1 MSIDE
6 AYGLHDATGL
16 VGLVVS
22 NEVKVTEL
30 VEVAITR
37 IEEQNPRLNA
47 VVLPA
52 FADARDRVAAGVPQ
66 GPLHGVPYLVKDLNT
81 NVAGLPSTNGS
92 RALRDVVP
100 TVDSV
105 LVGRMR
111 DAGLVVLGKTNTP
124 EMGMGVCTSPALRG
138 PPPNPFDPTRSAGG
152 SSGGSACAVAS
163 GMLPAAHATDS
174 GGSIRIPA
182 SNCGLFG
189 LKPTRGRVPLGN
201 DAAEGLDG
209 LSTSHAVTHSVR
221 DSALLLDVTHGPS
234 PGSPPGIATVPSSVG
249 GFVSAIDGPLRPL
262 RIALWTEGLAD
273 ELVDET
279 CRIAAYQAAGLAEAL
294 GCAVAEVRPPVD
306 GWAVR
311 EALSAVF
318 AVNVH
323 ATVAGI
329 LQVHPDG
336 DPTDLFEPATLAA
349 YRHGRGIG
357 PDDHRR
363 AVDELHRT
371 ARTMELF
378 FEDYDILLTPTLAA
392 PARPLGMMDM
402 AGSYWPSYIS
412 AMLDEI
418 PFTPLFNVT
427 GGPAASVP
435 LGRCSSGL
443 PVGVQIGAAFGNEAT
458 VLRLARGF
466 EEAAPWHDRI

>member
-6 AYGLHDATGL
+6 AYGLYDATGL
-16 VGLVVS
+16 AGLVVS
-22 NEVKVTEL
+22 NEVKVAEL

-52 FADARDRVAAGVPQ
+52 FADAQDRVAAGVPQ

-138 PPPNPFDPTRSAGG
+138 PTPNPFDSTRSAGG

-234 PGSPPGIATVPSSVG
+234 PGSPPDIATVPSSVG

-262 RIALWTEGLAD
+262 RIALWTEGLAN

-279 CRIAAYQAAGLAEAL
+279 CQTAAYQAAGLAEVL

-306 GWAVR
+306 GGPCEKHCQRCLRPMSTPPSRGSSRSTRMETRRIFSSQPRWLPTVTAG
-311 EALSAVF
+311 ESA
-318 AVNVH
+318 
-323 ATVAGI
+323 
-329 LQVHPDG
+329 
-336 DPTDLFEPATLAA
+336 PTT
-349 YRHGRGIG
+349 
-357 PDDHRR
+357 
-363 AVDELHRT
+363 T
-371 ARTMELF
+371 
-378 FEDYDILLTPTLAA
+378 
-392 PARPLGMMDM
+392 ARPLTNSTGRP
-402 AGSYWPSYIS
+402 GPWNSSSRTTTFSSPRPWP
-412 AMLDEI
+412 LQ
-418 PFTPLFNVT
+418 P
-427 GGPAASVP
+427 VP
-435 LGRCSSGL
+435 WG
-443 PVGVQIGAAFGNEAT
+443 
-458 VLRLARGF
+458 
-466 EEAAPWHDRI
+466 

>member
-6 AYGLHDATGL
+6 AYGLYDATGL
-16 VGLVVS
+16 AGLVVA
-22 NEVKVTEL
+22 NEVKAVEL

-37 IEEQNPRLNA
+37 REAQNSRLNA

-52 FADARDRVAAGVPQ
+52 FADARDRVATGVPT

-92 RALRDVVP
+92 RALRHVVP

-124 EMGMGVCTSPALRG
+124 EMGMGICTSPALRG
-138 PPPNPFDPTRSAGG
+138 PTPNPFDLTRSAGG

-189 LKPTRGRVPLGN
+189 LKPTRSRVPLGN

-221 DSALLLDVTHGPS
+221 DSALLLDVTHGPF
-234 PGSPPGIATVPSSVG
+234 PGSPPDVATVPSPAG

-273 ELVDET
+273 ELVDEA
-279 CRIAAYQAAGLAEAL
+279 CRAAACQSAGLAEIL
-294 GCAVAEVRPPVD
+294 GCSVAEVRPPVD

-318 AVNVH
+318 AANVH

-329 LQVHPDG
+329 LPVHPDG

-371 ARTMELF
+371 ARAMERF

-402 AGSYWPSYIS
+402 GGSDWPTYIS

>member
-1 MSIDE
+1 MSVDE
-6 AYGLHDATGL
+6 AYSLYDATGL
-16 VGLVVS
+16 AALVAS
-22 NEVKVTEL
+22 KEVKAAEL
-30 VEVAITR
+30 VEVAIAR
-37 IEEQNPRLNA
+37 IESQNSRLNA

-52 FADARDRVAAGVPQ
+52 FADARHRVAADVAS
-66 GPLHGVPYLVKDLNT
+66 GPFHGVPYLVKDLNT

-92 RALRDVVP
+92 RALRHVVP
-100 TVDSV
+100 PVDSA

-124 EMGMGVCTSPALRG
+124 EMGMGICTSPVLRG
-138 PPPNPFDPTRSAGG
+138 PTPNPFDPTRSAGG

-201 DAAEGLDG
+201 DAPEGLDG

-221 DSALLLDVTHGPS
+221 DSALLLDSTHGPL
-234 PGSPPGIATVPSSVG
+234 PGSPPGVAALPSPAG
-249 GFVSAIDGPLRPL
+249 GFVGSLDGPLPQL
-262 RIALWTEGLAD
+262 RIAIWTEGLAG
-273 ELVDET
+273 ELVDEA
-279 CRIAAYQAAGLAEAL
+279 CRTAARKAAALAEAM
-294 GCAVAEVRPPVD
+294 GCAVAEARPPVD

-318 AVNVH
+318 AANVH
-323 ATVAGI
+323 AIVAGI

-349 YRHGRGIG
+349 HRHGIEVGS
-357 PDDHRR
+357 DDHRR

-371 ARTMELF
+371 ARTMERF
-378 FEDYDILLTPTLAA
+378 FGDYDVLLTPTLAA
-392 PARPLGMMDM
+392 PPRPLGLMDM
-402 AGSYWPSYIS
+402 GGCDWPTYIS

-435 LGRCSSGL
+435 LGRCPSGL

>member
-6 AYGLHDATGL
+6 AYGLYDATGL
-16 VGLVVS
+16 AGLVVS
-22 NEVKVTEL
+22 NEVKAVEL

-37 IEEQNPRLNA
+37 IEAQNSRLNA

-52 FADARDRVAAGVPQ
+52 FADARDRVAAGVPS

-92 RALRDVVP
+92 RALRHVVP
-100 TVDSV
+100 TIDSV

-124 EMGMGVCTSPALRG
+124 EMGMGICTSPVLRG
-138 PPPNPFDPTRSAGG
+138 PTPNPFDPTRSAGG

-201 DAAEGLDG
+201 DTAEGLNG

-221 DSALLLDVTHGPS
+221 DSALLLDVTHGPF
-234 PGSPPGIATVPSSVG
+234 PGSPPDIAAVPSPAG
-249 GFVSAIDGPLRPL
+249 GFVDAIDGPLRPL

-273 ELVDET
+273 ESVDEA
-279 CRIAAYQAAGLAEAL
+279 CRTAACQSAGLAEVL

-311 EALSAVF
+311 EALSTVF
-318 AVNVH
+318 AANVH

-329 LQVHPDG
+329 LEAHLDG
-336 DPTDLFEPATLAA
+336 DPTDFFEPATLAA

-357 PDDHRR
+357 PDDHLR
-363 AVDELHRT
+363 AVEELHRT
-371 ARTMELF
+371 ARAMERF

-402 AGSYWPSYIS
+402 GGSDWPTYIS

-435 LGRCSSGL
+435 LGRCSRGL

>member
-1 MSIDE
+1 
-6 AYGLHDATGL
+6 
-16 VGLVVS
+16 
-22 NEVKVTEL
+22 
-30 VEVAITR
+30 
-37 IEEQNPRLNA
+37 
-47 VVLPA
+47 
-52 FADARDRVAAGVPQ
+52 
-66 GPLHGVPYLVKDLNT
+66 
-81 NVAGLPSTNGS
+81 
-92 RALRDVVP
+92 
-100 TVDSV
+100 
-105 LVGRMR
+105 
-111 DAGLVVLGKTNTP
+111 
-124 EMGMGVCTSPALRG
+124 
-138 PPPNPFDPTRSAGG
+138 
-152 SSGGSACAVAS
+152 
-163 GMLPAAHATDS
+163 MLPAAHATDS

-221 DSALLLDVTHGPS
+221 DSALLLDVTHGPF
-234 PGSPPGIATVPSSVG
+234 PGSPPGITAFSSPVG
-249 GFVSAIDGPLRPL
+249 GFVDAIYGPLRPL

-273 ELVDET
+273 ESVDEA
-279 CRIAAYQAAGLAEAL
+279 CRTAAYQAADLAEGL
-294 GCAVAEVRPPVD
+294 GCAVSEVRPPVD

-311 EALSAVF
+311 EALSTVF
-318 AVNVH
+318 AANVH

-329 LQVHPDG
+329 LQAHPDG

-349 YRHGRGIG
+349 YRHGRDIG

-371 ARTMELF
+371 ARAMERF

-392 PARPLGMMDM
+392 PARPLGLMDM
-402 AGSYWPSYIS
+402 GGSDWPTYIS

-466 EEAAPWHDRI
+466 EEAVPWHDRI